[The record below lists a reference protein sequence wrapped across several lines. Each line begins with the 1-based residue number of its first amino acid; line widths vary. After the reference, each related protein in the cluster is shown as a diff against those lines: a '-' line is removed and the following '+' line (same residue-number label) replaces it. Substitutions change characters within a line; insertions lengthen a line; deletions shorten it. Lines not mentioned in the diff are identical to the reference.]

1 MEYNLFI
8 TAILFAYIYLINFF
22 SKKYDIFI
30 DKPSQ
35 TERHKLLLTQKNE
48 KIPLSGFFYFIPPV
62 FIFLFKAD
70 LFTFMVCMAFFVL
83 GLLSDIKVATSPKL
97 RLLIQFIL
105 LTVYLFFNSQIIIDT
120 RIDVLNELMNNNI
133 FRILVTSFFFLVLIN
148 GYNFID
154 GVNNLSSLNFLI
166 VIFFLCLVSNDLKL
180 EFYNLKIELLIMSLA
195 VFVFFNFFGKN
206 YLGDGAVYGLSFL
219 IGYMAIN
226 MSLLDV
232 KISPYFIAN
241 LFWYPAFENLFSII
255 RRSYKKKKN
264 YLPDN
269 YHLHQMIYKYLKDK
283 NFIKKKFLLSSLSG
297 ILINSYLFIISLIAY
312 NFYSHSDTQITLL
325 FINMFFYVFVY
336 RSLIRYS
343 K

>member
-1 MEYNLFI
+1 MEYKLFI
-8 TAILFAYIYLINFF
+8 TAILFTYIYLINFF

-30 DKPSQ
+30 DKSSV
-35 TERHKLLLTQKNE
+35 TEKHKLLLTQKNDQT
-48 KIPLSGFFYFIPPV
+48 PLSGFFYFIPLV
-62 FIFLFKAD
+62 FIILFKED
-70 LFTFMVCMAFFVL
+70 LITFIVCLAFFVL
-83 GLLSDIKVATSPKL
+83 GFMSDIKVAKSPKL
-97 RLLIQFIL
+97 RFLIQFIL
-105 LTVYLFFNSQIIIDT
+105 LAIYLHFNSHLIIDT
-120 RIDVLNELMNNNI
+120 RIDILNELMNNNI
-133 FRILVTSFFFLVLIN
+133 FRIFFASFFFLVLIN

-166 VIFFLCLVSNDLKL
+166 VIFFLCLLSNDLKL
-180 EFYNLKIELLIMSLA
+180 EFYNSKIELLIISLV

-219 IGYMAIN
+219 IGYMALN
-226 MSLLDV
+226 LSLLED

-241 LFWYPAFENLFSII
+241 LLWYPAFENFFSII
-255 RRSYKKKKN
+255 RRSFYKKKN

-283 NFIKKKFLLSSLSG
+283 NFIKKSFLLSSVSG
-297 ILINSYLFIISLIAY
+297 ILINSYLFIISLVAY

-325 FINMFFYVFVY
+325 FINMFLYIFVY
-336 RSLIRYS
+336 RSLIGYS

>member
-8 TAILFAYIYLINFF
+8 ITILFAYLYLINFF
-22 SKKYDIFI
+22 SKKYDVFI

-35 TERHKLLLTQKNE
+35 LEKHKLLLTQKNDQT
-48 KIPLSGFFYFIPPV
+48 PLSGFFYFIPFV
-62 FIFLFKAD
+62 FIILIEAD
-70 LFTFMVCMAFFVL
+70 LLTFTVCIAFFIL
-83 GLLSDIKVATSPKL
+83 GFLSDIKVAKSPKL

-105 LTVYLFFNSQIIIDT
+105 LTIYLYFNSQIIIDT
-120 RIDVLNELMNNNI
+120 RIDILSDLMNNNI
-133 FRILVTSFFFLVLIN
+133 FRIFITSFFFLVLIN

-166 VIFFLCLVSNDLKL
+166 VIFFLCLVSNDLKI
-180 EFYNLKIELLIMSLA
+180 EFYNSKIELLIMSLI
-195 VFVFFNFFGKN
+195 VFVLFNFFGKN

-219 IGYMAIN
+219 IGYMALNI
-226 MSLLDV
+226 SLLDI

-241 LFWYPAFENLFSII
+241 LLWYPAFENLFSII
-255 RRSYKKKKN
+255 RRSFYKKKN

-283 NFIKKKFLLSSLSG
+283 NFIKKNFLLSSLSG
-297 ILINSYLFIISLIAY
+297 ILINSYLFIISVIAF

-325 FINMFFYVFVY
+325 FINMFFYIFVY
-336 RSLIRYS
+336 RFLIRYS